1 MVGWWCKYT
10 VGGASMNGWRM
21 RQEKTTVTRG
31 TETESG
37 THDDWTSMDRMC
49 GCMMYVWMKL
59 ESFLNAE
66 RGRERMGRE

>member
-1 MVGWWCKYT
+1 
-10 VGGASMNGWRM
+10 MNGWRM

-31 TETESG
+31 TETERG

-59 ESFLNAE
+59 ESFLNAD
-66 RGRERMGRE
+66 RQRERIAVIRTQDDDSIQPWKW